1 MTFPGSCW
9 NVLPESSSIPW
20 GAHLCQMLLPPGT
33 RHGVMTLG
41 VVSCSTV
48 WDAASWRGCTPTVL
62 AAQSLRASL
71 TSTGPKLTFRSEER
85 WRRHVIT
92 PLSYALL
99 GGPKSSVICASTIC
113 STFSEF
119 VFYFFLGVCLCDVH
133 KDFCGDKVHCGVP
146 TIAVSLRLSE
156 SVFLLISSL
165 PGPLQI
171 ATCLAIPQVYQTFP
185 EVSHTQQWHN
195 LSCFLRCS

>member
-1 MTFPGSCW
+1 MRC
-9 NVLPESSSIPW
+9 
-20 GAHLCQMLLPPGT
+20 
-33 RHGVMTLG
+33 
-41 VVSCSTV
+41 
-48 WDAASWRGCTPTVL
+48 
-62 AAQSLRASL
+62 
-71 TSTGPKLTFRSEER
+71 
-85 WRRHVIT
+85 T
-92 PLSYALL
+92 PLSDASTTWHTAWCHDIGRGVLQHSMGCGFVTRVHPHSAGRAIPEGFLDLYWTKVDLQVRGEVEETCYHPFVL
-99 GGPKSSVICASTIC
+99 CSLRGPKSSVICASTIC